1 MQLLIPCCVG
11 EPDGHWILCKV
22 DLLDRHISI
31 CDPTGAKK
39 KSSHGQRF
47 NQVMPLRR
55 LLPAIMNRSGFYS
68 NRSEVAR
75 GSMFSVGRQI
85 IPQQVDN
92 CSCGIFVCKYAET
105 AIVKLADW
113 NWGQKDM
120 ARFRKEI
127 ALDIYINSVTFKS
140 PRIDL

>member
-127 ALDIYINSVTFKS
+127 AFDIYNNSVTFKS